1 MIDWFFAYG
10 TLRRGAPMHGLL
22 ADRARYVGAASAPGR
37 LLDLGDFPALAGP
50 ARAGDRVAGELFAI
64 ADEDA
69 DALLD
74 VLDRYEGRSFARE
87 RATVQG
93 PEGLVSAWLYRWLG
107 DPDGRA
113 VVPGGDYLALG
124 RLRPAPPDPGGGRP

>member
-1 MIDWFFAYG
+1 MTDWFFAYG

-50 ARAGDRVAGELFAI
+50 AGPADRVAGELFAI
-64 ADEDA
+64 AEEDA
-69 DALLD
+69 GALLD

-87 RATVQG
+87 RETVEG
-93 PEGLVSAWLYRWLG
+93 PEGPVSAWLYRWRG
-107 DPDGRA
+107 DPDGWA
-113 VVPGGDYLALG
+113 VVPGGDYLAL
-124 RLRPAPPDPGGGRP
+124 RRVPAPPAPGGDRP